1 MCEKHYD
8 CVCLYPRVVLV
19 VRVLIDKKA
28 DLDLSDTHWRTPLY
42 IAAQHGLMAFWKL

>member
-19 VRVLIDKKA
+19 VRVLIDKSSYNLLA
-28 DLDLSDTHWRTPLY
+28 
-42 IAAQHGLMAFWKL
+42 HGG